1 MQDDRLAPNI
11 PEIPLPK
18 APDPWQDPIAYLRS
32 IYAVR
37 ERSMLVLEK
46 AKANQLKHF
55 DVDMDKFGDAA
66 SYVVSII
73 KV

>member
-1 MQDDRLAPNI
+1 
-11 PEIPLPK
+11 
-18 APDPWQDPIAYLRS
+18 
-32 IYAVR
+32 
-37 ERSMLVLEK
+37 MLVLEK